1 MYGKVP
7 RKVEEKDGEE
17 VMRLVKGVF
26 GIRRLWAFLTSNYV
40 IFLNNCL
47 SLITITLYVSVFLLE
62 CLILLNDKC
71 YAYVWIAKYG
81 NVGQH
86 SIKVL

>member
-26 GIRRLWAFLTSNYV
+26 GTRRLWAFLTSNYV
-40 IFLNNCL
+40 ILLDNCL
-47 SLITITLYVSVFLLE
+47 SLIAITLYVSVFLLE

-71 YAYVWIAKYG
+71 YAYV
-81 NVGQH
+81 
-86 SIKVL
+86 

>member
-26 GIRRLWAFLTSNYV
+26 GTMGLWAFLTSNYV
-40 IFLNNCL
+40 ILLDNYL
-47 SLITITLYVSVFLLE
+47 SLIAITLYVSEFLLE
-62 CLILLNDKC
+62 CLTLLNDNW
-71 YAYVWIAKYG
+71 YAYV
-81 NVGQH
+81 
-86 SIKVL
+86 

>member
-1 MYGKVP
+1 MYGEVP

-26 GIRRLWAFLTSNYV
+26 GTMGLWTCLTSNYV

-47 SLITITLYVSVFLLE
+47 SLISITLYVSEFLFE
-62 CLILLNDKC
+62 CLKLLNDNC
-71 YAYVWIAKYG
+71 YAYVWIAKYR
-81 NVGQH
+81 NVR
-86 SIKVL
+86 

>member
-1 MYGKVP
+1 MYGEVL

-26 GIRRLWAFLTSNYV
+26 GTMGLWTFLTSNYV

-47 SLITITLYVSVFLLE
+47 SLITITLYVSVCLLE
-62 CLILLNDKC
+62 
-71 YAYVWIAKYG
+71 
-81 NVGQH
+81 
-86 SIKVL
+86 